1 MRGKRRLETGN
12 WELEVD
18 MTLTLVTIAG
28 IAAAVVYWF
37 PVRQWYRQSGAMRLE
52 GARAMSGDT
61 TFLVRDQ
68 DSTLAITID
77 APPAEVWDAL
87 LHFGWPQQ
95 GRPMYE
101 WLGRRFGY
109 LQARGTEQGLGAGAE
124 VTPALPVG
132 PHSEIPVLS
141 VDPTRI
147 LVLGRETS
155 DRRWTWQF
163 EVSTLNE
170 RQTRLILRARALKTK
185 SSQALSRA
193 VSFVLTRK
201 MLLDIKR
208 SAESSIR
215 SRQSSHLRVV

>member
-1 MRGKRRLETGN
+1 
-12 WELEVD
+12 
-18 MTLTLVTIAG
+18 
-28 IAAAVVYWF
+28 
-37 PVRQWYRQSGAMRLE
+37 MRLE

-68 DSTLAITID
+68 DSTLAITIE
-77 APPAEVWDAL
+77 AAPAEVWDAL

-208 SAESSIR
+208 SAEAVR
-215 SRQSSHLRVV
+215 SRQSSVGSLSRQS